1 MRIIKQEK
9 RDFGES
15 GDFDEKSFF
24 PKNPLDIGTIP

>member
-1 MRIIKQEK
+1 MRIINQAK
-9 RDFGES
+9 REFVES